1 MATLVGTNDSEIA
14 TMRHP
19 DALGR
24 ASPPETVIPFAPAS
38 KQTGSGTTNSLNS
51 AGQNILRLLH
61 QAAGVAEENSRH
73 ALDVAQKLS
82 LQLQSAENRIK
93 DLEADVRYFHGR
105 AERAEQW
112 LSQISSEI
120 QQRFFRAS
128 NDARPQGRPQH
139 QKGY

>member
-1 MATLVGTNDSEIA
+1 
-14 TMRHP
+14 MRLS

-24 ASPPETVIPFAPAS
+24 ASASETVIPFAPTS
-38 KQTGSGTTNSLNS
+38 KQTASGTTNSLDV
-51 AGQNILRLLH
+51 AGQSILSLLH
-61 QAAGVAEENSRH
+61 QAAGMAEENSRH

-82 LQLQSAENRIK
+82 LQLQSAEDRIK

-120 QQRFFRAS
+120 EQRFFRVA
-128 NDARPQGRPQH
+128 DGPRPQDRPQH
-139 QKGY
+139 QKGR

>member
-1 MATLVGTNDSEIA
+1 
-14 TMRHP
+14 MRLS

-24 ASPPETVIPFAPAS
+24 ASASETVIPFAPTG
-38 KQTGSGTTNSLNS
+38 KQTASGTTDSLDV
-51 AGQNILRLLH
+51 AGQSILSLLH
-61 QAAGVAEENSRH
+61 QAAGMAEENSRH

-82 LQLQSAENRIK
+82 LQLQSAEDRIK

-120 QQRFFRAS
+120 EQRFFRVA
-128 NDARPQGRPQH
+128 DGPRPQDRPQH
-139 QKGY
+139 QKGR

>member
-1 MATLVGTNDSEIA
+1 MSHPNAT
-14 TMRHP
+14 
-19 DALGR
+19 GR
-24 ASPPETVIPFAPAS
+24 VTSETVIPFAPAG
-38 KQTGSGTTNSLNS
+38 KPTGSGTTDPLDA
-51 AGQNILRLLH
+51 AGQSILRLLH

-120 QQRFFRAS
+120 AQRFFRAS

-139 QKGY
+139 QNGY